1 MITDPWF
8 YALAIPAIC
17 LTGLA
22 KGGFLSGIGGLSVP
36 LMSLAISPVQA
47 AAIML
52 PILIAMDWVGVWA
65 YRREWSPEN
74 LRILLP
80 AAVVGIGLGWATAAF
95 VTEQHVRLLVGLI
108 GLVFTLD
115 HWLKLRPKRTAPGPS
130 WAKGSFWG
138 VLVGFTSFVSHSG
151 GPPYAVYMLPQ
162 QLKNAV
168 YAGTSI
174 MLFTAVN
181 LIKVPPYLMLGQY
194 TPETLN
200 TILVLLP
207 LAPAA
212 MLTGIWLTR
221 RVRQEP
227 FYRIAYTCLFLV
239 SLKLISDGLGIA

>member
-22 KGGFLSGIGGLSVP
+22 KGGFLAGIGGLSVP

-52 PILIAMDWVGVWA
+52 PILIAMDWLGVWA
-65 YRREWSPEN
+65 YWREWSAAN
-74 LRILLP
+74 LRIMLP
-80 AAVVGIGLGWATAAF
+80 AAFLGVGIGWATAAF
-95 VTEQHVRLLVGLI
+95 VSESHVRLLVGLI
-108 GLVFTLD
+108 GLLFTLD
-115 HWLKLRPKRTAPGPS
+115 HWLPLRPKAAAGPS
-130 WAKGSFWG
+130 WVKGSFWA

-151 GPPYAVYMLPQ
+151 GPPFAVYMLPQ
-162 QLKNAV
+162 RLRNAV

-174 MLFTAVN
+174 MLFTAIN
-181 LIKVPPYLMLGQY
+181 LLKVPTYLMLGQF
-194 TPETLN
+194 TLETLK
-200 TILVLLP
+200 TTGVLLP
-207 LAPAA
+207 LAPLA
-212 MLTGIWLTR
+212 MVTGIWLTR

-239 SLKLISDGLGIA
+239 SLKLIADGLGIA

>member
-22 KGGFLSGIGGLSVP
+22 KGGFLAGIGGLSVP

-52 PILIAMDWVGVWA
+52 PILIAMDWIGVWA
-65 YRREWSPEN
+65 YWRQWSAAN
-74 LRILLP
+74 LRIMLP
-80 AAVVGIGLGWATAAF
+80 AAVLGVGIGWATAAF
-95 VTEQHVRLLVGLI
+95 VSESHVRLLVGLI

-115 HWLKLRPKRTAPGPS
+115 HWLQLRPKAAAPGPS
-130 WAKGSFWG
+130 WAKGSFWA

-162 QLKNAV
+162 RLRNSI

-174 MLFTAVN
+174 MLFSTVN
-181 LIKVPPYLMLGQY
+181 LIKVPPYLMLGQF
-194 TPETLN
+194 TPETLK
-200 TILVLLP
+200 TTAVLVP
-207 LAPAA
+207 LAPIA
-212 MLTGIWLTR
+212 MLVGILLTR

-227 FYRIAYTCLFLV
+227 FYRIAYACLFLV
-239 SLKLISDGLGIA
+239 SLKLIADGLGLG